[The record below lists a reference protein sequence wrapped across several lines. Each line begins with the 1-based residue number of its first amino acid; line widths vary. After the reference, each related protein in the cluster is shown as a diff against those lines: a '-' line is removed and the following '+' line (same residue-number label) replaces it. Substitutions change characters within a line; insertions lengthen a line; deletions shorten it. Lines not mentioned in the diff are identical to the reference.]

1 MVQRDSISKHEG
13 SLRGKSN
20 FTIELIRIE
29 GFEEQHWMMS
39 FFERCRKGM
48 INWGEND
55 LWTND
60 GLPSYFHRKVVSLKT
75 AKDNTIAYASEQ
87 EAWL

>member
-29 GFEEQHWMMS
+29 RFEEQHWKMS
-39 FFERCRKGM
+39 FVERCRKGM

-55 LWTND
+55 L
-60 GLPSYFHRKVVSLKT
+60 
-75 AKDNTIAYASEQ
+75 
-87 EAWL
+87 